1 MTAETTSDKD
11 ARNHRIKRLIYRA
24 SYTGMKETD
33 LLLGQFAKCY
43 LPDSSDAELDEFQA
57 LLDAGDPNIF
67 AWVRGIASRQPI
79 WTGWFWHRLKNFSQN
94 FNLLI

>member
-1 MTAETTSDKD
+1 MTVENTPDKD

-33 LLLGQFAKCY
+33 LLLGQFAKRY

-57 LLDAGDPNIF
+57 
-67 AWVRGIASRQPI
+67 
-79 WTGWFWHRLKNFSQN
+79 
-94 FNLLI
+94 